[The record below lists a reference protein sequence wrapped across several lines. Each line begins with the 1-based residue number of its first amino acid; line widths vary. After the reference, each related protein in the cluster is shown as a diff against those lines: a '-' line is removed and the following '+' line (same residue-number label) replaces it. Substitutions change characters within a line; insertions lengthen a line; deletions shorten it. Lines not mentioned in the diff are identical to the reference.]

1 MSALAERPVT
11 AAPQDTASVAATNL
25 VRCPTFDR
33 DSDGDGVP
41 DGWYASAPRPALRPR
56 FGLDEQGR
64 RSGRWAATAAG
75 AGNTLCF
82 GKWGQIVPLAGGR
95 HYRVSAVFRHQGL
108 ESVGVNVL
116 IALVWQVPGKTN
128 RDCPTDHL
136 DRFRL
141 LPDGWT
147 LAEGVV
153 AAPRGCT
160 ALDLELYFRFAPQ
173 GTVWWDSVRVEE
185 VAAPAARTVTLAT
198 ARWRPDDPSTPE
210 RNLEELSDVLDK
222 AGHLGA
228 DLVCLPEMLNKAG
241 MRHVPYEEIAEDLRG
256 PTFQLLSRKSRQ
268 YRMYTLGCIYERD
281 GDFIFNTAFLVDRA
295 GELAGTYRKVHLYWP
310 EEREGVSPGDDLPVF
325 DLDFGRV
332 GVMICYDSW
341 FPETAKL
348 LAQKGA
354 EIILFPNAGYGEEQ
368 VMARSGDNAVYVVAS
383 TLNSPAYIADP
394 SCRVL
399 ARTSTLGLVT
409 ATVDLNERGT
419 AHPNAG
425 GTLNA
430 SPGGRTASRHAP
442 SLRLYRELLAAA
454 ANHPAD

>member
-1 MSALAERPVT
+1 
-11 AAPQDTASVAATNL
+11 
-25 VRCPTFDR
+25 
-33 DSDGDGVP
+33 
-41 DGWYASAPRPALRPR
+41 
-56 FGLDEQGR
+56 
-64 RSGRWAATAAG
+64 
-75 AGNTLCF
+75 
-82 GKWGQIVPLAGGR
+82 
-95 HYRVSAVFRHQGL
+95 
-108 ESVGVNVL
+108 
-116 IALVWQVPGKTN
+116 
-128 RDCPTDHL
+128 
-136 DRFRL
+136 
-141 LPDGWT
+141 
-147 LAEGVV
+147 
-153 AAPRGCT
+153 
-160 ALDLELYFRFAPQ
+160 
-173 GTVWWDSVRVEE
+173 
-185 VAAPAARTVTLAT
+185 
-198 ARWRPDDPSTPE
+198 
-210 RNLEELSDVLDK
+210 
-222 AGHLGA
+222 
-228 DLVCLPEMLNKAG
+228 
-241 MRHVPYEEIAEDLRG
+241 
-256 PTFQLLSRKSRQ
+256 
-268 YRMYTLGCIYERD
+268 
-281 GDFIFNTAFLVDRA
+281 
-295 GELAGTYRKVHLYWP
+295 
-310 EEREGVSPGDDLPVF
+310 VSPGDDLPVF